1 MERGIIMQNQRQ
13 KKSEKCYTKDV
24 YMPEIQET
32 TKRNLSKIVG
42 LDYEEILKMDTVK
55 EIAYVESRIG
65 KPIVFSTRRT
75 RQRIGR
81 GNPLLARRKFRTL
94 EEVEKKLG
102 KV

>member
-1 MERGIIMQNQRQ
+1 MQNQRQ
-13 KKSEKCYTKDV
+13 KKNEKCNTKDV
-24 YMPEIQET
+24 YMPKIQET

-75 RQRIGR
+75 RQRVGR